1 MKKYVKPDFL
11 YENFEL
17 SQSVAVCSFDMK
29 NATDVSNC
37 TATADPSM
45 PGMDGIVLFADVNIG
60 CSSDIVGN
68 AEDYCLTNGSENFSV
83 FNS

>member
-29 NATDVSNC
+29 NSTDVSSC
-37 TATADPSM
+37 TAEADPPM
-45 PGMDGIVLFADVNIG
+45 PGMDGIVLFADAGIG
-60 CSSDIVGN
+60 CSSEIIGS